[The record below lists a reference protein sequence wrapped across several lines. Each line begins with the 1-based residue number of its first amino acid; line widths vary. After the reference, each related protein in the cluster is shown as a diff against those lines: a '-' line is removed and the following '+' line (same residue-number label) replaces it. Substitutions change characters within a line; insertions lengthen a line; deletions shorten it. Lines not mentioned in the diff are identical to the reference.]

1 MRYATWS
8 VQREKE
14 VRKKLRLSQRI
25 LSAIMTPVMVFSMTG
40 MNFSVAGLM
49 TAHAEDAIVATDTV
63 TTPAS
68 TPAPATVEAPKVDI
82 PKVDPTPA
90 PFIPKVETPAPA
102 SVVDPAPKAADP
114 VVAPVTDPTP
124 ISAPAVDSTPAPDS
138 DSTPAIVPATTVP
151 TTPTVDAAGEATT
164 ERVIPEWVADGNK
177 QTTGSSVVLGKKYV
191 APQNNQVTV
200 TFTKLPENAGKL
212 SIEEITLSDEQVASL
227 HALSN
232 KAYDITSDMAD
243 GTFAYTMTLPKPKDQ
258 KNVQIKF
265 AENVAGLE
273 SASTVPSG
281 DVKTKTDSV
290 SATLNHFT
298 VYTVTSLDHTI
309 TYTFDEN
316 VHLITDDGSAAI
328 VSKDNIATT
337 LHVYKYDSYA
347 AYAGGAEPDKA
358 NGVDITVA
366 TFETGTGTGKVL
378 SITYTGTL
386 ENNVKYV
393 VDAWGY
399 RIVNDAGVKVAAGSS
414 DNQIILGDTVPPT
427 TIADTVYDGSAKT
440 ITYTFSEPVRFKSED
455 TGAISAVDASKLAIY
470 LYDAGSGNYGPDK
483 VTGTNITNASFAG
496 NVLTLTFTGNLVNQ
510 TDTSYIVDAFGYD
523 IVDLAGNK
531 LTRDSNQIFNVVG
544 DTTAPT
550 ESSVVLDQTAK
561 TVTTTFSEP
570 VQLKNGSVITAYG
583 AVTKNDL
590 GIYKLTG
597 SMTWENAA
605 IGGVGV
611 SDVHFSDA
619 THLTVT
625 YTGTLPTGTYIVDTF
640 GADVTDLAGN
650 KLTDAGART
659 FNATGV
665 IDTPSIA
672 GVTAPVT
679 DATPTSTITATDL
692 YTATISWSGA
702 PVTFHPGTAYTA
714 TITITPKSGYTLT
727 GVTSNYFTVADA
739 IATNSANSGVI
750 SAVFP
755 TTATKQLTIADPSSL
770 TLSKTYDGT
779 TTAAVTAG
787 ALSGVVSGDA
797 VTVSAVATY
806 NTKDFGTGKTITV
819 EYTLSGN
826 DAAKYI
832 KPVNYTIATGII
844 TQATSTTEVTCP
856 TDSQTYTGSA
866 ITPCTVSVTG
876 AGGLNLTPDPT
887 YTSNTVVGT
896 ASASY
901 TYAGDANHSGSGD
914 SKNFDIT
921 AKHIT
926 GTFTAS
932 NKVYDGNDSA
942 TVTGRALVGAVVGDV
957 VSLSGGTATFNNVN
971 VADGKTVTL
980 TGATLAG
987 AAAVNY
993 TLDSV
998 ATTTANITQ
1007 ASSTTTVTCPASAT
1021 YTGSAITPCTVSVTG
1036 AGGLNLTPDPTYAS
1050 NTVVGT
1056 ASASY
1061 TYAGDANHSGSGDS
1075 KNFDITAKHITG
1087 TFTASNKVYDGNDSA
1102 TVTGRALVG
1111 AVVGDVVSLSGG
1123 TATFNNVNVA
1133 DGKTVTLTGAT
1144 LAGAAAVNYT
1154 LDSVATTTANI
1165 TQANLTITAD
1175 DISKAYGDTDPTLT
1189 ASYDGFVAGEDESVL
1204 DTPVTLTRDAGEAV
1218 GSYTITAHGAADA
1231 NYNIAYVDGT
1241 FSIGQTTPDGDGNAT
1256 LDNSNPQ
1263 VVITDGS
1270 QAVTLEIT
1278 NGTTDPSID
1287 VSGLLGGGVSGT
1299 LPEITINAGVAS
1311 VVIPDGT
1318 IVTGPAGWD
1327 GVIGGPAAGSSNGD
1341 SAPSG
1346 FAVGGTVISV
1356 GSPDKTLTFS
1366 VPVVITLPGVTGTV
1380 GYRPAG
1386 STTWNEIT
1394 NVCTGTYESPTGAP
1408 AGGECAISNG
1418 TDTKILTYHFT
1429 SFGNLLDTK
1438 APDAVM
1444 SLKAKYGP
1452 KTDGKVEV
1460 TWHAKD
1466 SDISK
1471 TLVYRGETKHFTM
1484 NWDSRVA
1491 KQNKSDESYIDKNV
1505 EPGKTYYYKVVTEDA
1520 AGNQSSAE
1528 VIKIVIPT
1536 NGGVATGV
1544 LQATEA
1550 APNDK
1555 GETVGAGTA
1564 SDVSGTVSGATTGDQ
1579 TVTDKGAAV
1588 LGADTQ
1594 AGGFWGSVWMWIIVI
1609 GLGAGAVTIFM
1620 RRRPKGIA

>member
-8 VQREKE
+8 VQHDREM
-14 VRKKLRLSQRI
+14 RKKLRLSQRI

-68 TPAPATVEAPKVDI
+68 TPVPATVESPKVDT

-90 PFIPKVETPAPA
+90 PVIPKVETPAPA

-114 VVAPVTDPTP
+114 MVAPVTDPTP
-124 ISAPAVDSTPAPDS
+124 ISAPAVDSTPSP
-138 DSTPAIVPATTVP
+138 DSTPAIVPAATVP

-191 APQNNQVTV
+191 APQNDQVTV

-265 AENVAGLE
+265 AEDVAGLE

-290 SATLNHFT
+290 SAKLDHFT
-298 VYTVTSLDHTI
+298 IYTVTSFDHTL
-309 TYTFDEN
+309 TYTFDEA
-316 VHLITDDGSAAI
+316 VHLVTEDGSAT
-328 VSKDNIATT
+328 IAKAEIAGK
-337 LHVYKYDSYA
+337 LSVYKYDSYA
-347 AYAGGAEPDKA
+347 AYSGGAEPYKA
-358 NGVDITVA
+358 TDVSITGA
-366 TFETGTGTGKVL
+366 TFETGTEAGKVL

-399 RIVNDAGVKVAAGSS
+399 RIVNEAGVKVAAGSS

-531 LTRDSNQIFNVVG
+531 LTRDSNQIFNVVA
-544 DTTAPT
+544 DTIAPT
-550 ESSVVLDQTAK
+550 ESSVVLDQTAKKVTTTFSEVVHLVNDDYSAHPTLTKDDLGIYTYTAGSWHNVDVVSISAVTLVDKVLTVTYTGTLPIGTYIIDTYGTKVVDASGNEMVDAGALTFEVTDATLPAESSVVLDQTAK
-561 TVTTTFSEP
+561 TVTTTFSEVVHLVNDDYSAHP
-570 VQLKNGSVITAYG
+570 TL
-583 AVTKNDL
+583 TKDDL
-590 GIYKLTG
+590 GIYTYTAG
-597 SMTWENAA
+597 SWHN
-605 IGGVGV
+605 VDVV
-611 SDVHFSDA
+611 SISAVTLVDKV
-619 THLTVT
+619 LTVT
-625 YTGTLPTGTYIVDTF
+625 YTGTLPIGTYIIDTYGTKVVD
-640 GADVTDLAGN
+640 ASGN
-650 KLTDAGART
+650 EMVDAGALT
-659 FNATGV
+659 FDATGV

-692 YTATISWSGA
+692 YTATISWSGDPA
-702 PVTFHPGTAYTA
+702 TFHPGTEYTA

-727 GVTSNYFTVADA
+727 GVTSDYFTVAGA
-739 IATNSANSGVI
+739 TATNSANSGVI

-819 EYTLSGN
+819 VYTLGGADS
-826 DAAKYI
+826 AKYI
-832 KPVNYTIATGII
+832 KPANYVVTNGEIIKAT
-844 TQATSTTEVTCP
+844 ATVTV
-856 TDSQTYTGSA
+856 
-866 ITPCTVSVTG
+866 TP
-876 AGGLNLTPDPT
+876 
-887 YTSNTVVGT
+887 YT
-896 ASASY
+896 AS
-901 TYAGDANHSGSGD
+901 
-914 SKNFDIT
+914 
-921 AKHIT
+921 
-926 GTFTAS
+926 
-932 NKVYDGNDSA
+932 YDGNAHSA
-942 TVTGRALVGAVVGDV
+942 TVASING
-957 VSLSGGTATFNNVN
+957 VN
-971 VADGKTVTL
+971 GE
-980 TGATLAG
+980 TGATVGTVSLTTTHTNAGTYGTDSWSFAG
-987 AAAVNY
+987 AANY
-993 TLDSV
+993 NNI
-998 ATTTANITQ
+998 APTTITD
-1007 ASSTTTVTCPASAT
+1007 T
-1021 YTGSAITPCTVSVTG
+1021 I
-1036 AGGLNLTPDPTYAS
+1036 
-1050 NTVVGT
+1050 
-1056 ASASY
+1056 
-1061 TYAGDANHSGSGDS
+1061 
-1075 KNFDITAKHITG
+1075 
-1087 TFTASNKVYDGNDSA
+1087 NK
-1102 TVTGRALVG
+1102 
-1111 AVVGDVVSLSGG
+1111 
-1123 TATFNNVNVA
+1123 A
-1133 DGKTVTLTGAT
+1133 D
-1144 LAGAAAVNYT
+1144 
-1154 LDSVATTTANI
+1154 
-1165 TQANLTITAD
+1165 LTITAD
-1175 DISKAYGDTDPTLT
+1175 DISKAYGATDPTLT
-1189 ASYDGFVAGEDESVL
+1189 ASYDGFVNSETESVL

-1299 LPEITINAGVAS
+1299 LPEITINTDVAD

-1318 IVTGPAGWD
+1318 TVTGPAGWD
-1327 GVIGGPAAGSSNGD
+1327 GII
-1341 SAPSG
+1341 SAPTSGTPSGGNAPAG
-1346 FAVGGTVISV
+1346 FAVGDTVITL
-1356 GSPDKTLTFS
+1356 GSPDGTITFDT
-1366 VPVVITLPGVTGTV
+1366 PVVITLPGVTGAV

-1386 STTWNEIT
+1386 STQWHEIT

-1429 SFGNLLDTK
+1429 SFGNLLDTQ
-1438 APDAVM
+1438 APDAVK
-1444 SLKAKYGP
+1444 SLKATYGP

-1520 AGNQSSAE
+1520 AGNQSDAE
-1528 VIKIVIPT
+1528 VIKIVIPE
-1536 NGGVATGV
+1536 GDVAATGV
-1544 LQATEA
+1544 LQGTEP

-1555 GETVGAGTA
+1555 ADKSGTVGTGTA

>member
-8 VQREKE
+8 VQHDREM
-14 VRKKLRLSQRI
+14 RKKLRLSQRI

-90 PFIPKVETPAPA
+90 PVIPKVETPAPA

-124 ISAPAVDSTPAPDS
+124 TPAPTVDSTPAPDS

-191 APQNNQVTV
+191 APQNDQVTV

-212 SIEEITLSDEQVASL
+212 SIEEITLTPEQVASL

-258 KNVQIKF
+258 KNVQIKY
-265 AENVAGLE
+265 AEDTAGLANAE
-273 SASTVPSG
+273 TVASG
-281 DVKTKTDSV
+281 DVTTKTNSV
-290 SATLNHFT
+290 SAELDHFT
-298 VYTVTSLDHTI
+298 TFVVTVTSGASIDVTKIERGAINPTMNVTLAGDTFVGTI
-309 TYTFDEN
+309 DSPN
-316 VHLITDDGSAAI
+316 TDSWTISSGT
-328 VSKDNIATT
+328 TT
-337 LHVYKYDSYA
+337 LHDPVVTITSSTTATVAFTGTTALGSISIKANSA
-347 AYAGGAEPDKA
+347 AVKAGGDINAVIVDVADTIAPAETSVTLNQTAKTITTVFSEVVHLVNDDYSAHPTLTKDDLGIYA
-358 NGVDITVA
+358 YTAGSWHNVDVVSISAVTLVD
-366 TFETGTGTGKVL
+366 KVL
-378 SITYTGTL
+378 TVTYTGTL
-386 ENNVKYV
+386 PIGTYIIDTYGTKV
-393 VDAWGY
+393 VDASGNEM
-399 RIVNDAGVKVAAGSS
+399 VDAGA
-414 DNQIILGDTVPPT
+414 
-427 TIADTVYDGSAKT
+427 
-440 ITYTFSEPVRFKSED
+440 
-455 TGAISAVDASKLAIY
+455 
-470 LYDAGSGNYGPDK
+470 
-483 VTGTNITNASFAG
+483 
-496 NVLTLTFTGNLVNQ
+496 LTFEV
-510 TDTSYIVDAFGYD
+510 TDATLPA
-523 IVDLAGNK
+523 
-531 LTRDSNQIFNVVG
+531 
-544 DTTAPT
+544 

-561 TVTTTFSEP
+561 KVTTTFSEVVHLVNDDYSAHP
-570 VQLKNGSVITAYG
+570 TL
-583 AVTKNDL
+583 TKDDL
-590 GIYKLTG
+590 GIYAYTAG
-597 SMTWENAA
+597 SWHN
-605 IGGVGV
+605 VDVV
-611 SDVHFSDA
+611 SISAVTLVDKV
-619 THLTVT
+619 LTVT
-625 YTGTLPTGTYIVDTF
+625 YTGTLPIGTYIIDTYGTKVVD
-640 GADVTDLAGN
+640 ASGN
-650 KLTDAGART
+650 EMVDAGALT
-659 FNATGV
+659 FEVTDATLPAESSVVLDQTAKKVTTTFSEVVHLVNDDYSAHPTLTKDDLGIYAYTAGSWHNVDVVSISAVTLVDKVLTVTYTGTLPIGTYIIDTYGTKVVDASGNEMVDAGALTFDATGV

-679 DATPTSTITATDL
+679 DAIPTSTITATDL

-727 GVTSNYFTVADA
+727 GVTSDYFTVAGA
-739 IATNSANSGVI
+739 TATNSANSGVI

-806 NTKDFGTGKTITV
+806 NSKDFGTGKTITV

-856 TDSQTYTGSA
+856 TDSQ
-866 ITPCTVSVTG
+866 
-876 AGGLNLTPDPT
+876 
-887 YTSNTVVGT
+887 
-896 ASASY
+896 
-901 TYAGDANHSGSGD
+901 
-914 SKNFDIT
+914 
-921 AKHIT
+921 
-926 GTFTAS
+926 
-932 NKVYDGNDSA
+932 
-942 TVTGRALVGAVVGDV
+942 
-957 VSLSGGTATFNNVN
+957 
-971 VADGKTVTL
+971 
-980 TGATLAG
+980 
-987 AAAVNY
+987 
-993 TLDSV
+993 
-998 ATTTANITQ
+998 
-1007 ASSTTTVTCPASAT
+1007 T

-1175 DISKAYGDTDPTLT
+1175 DISKAHGATDPTLT
-1189 ASYDGFVAGEDESVL
+1189 ASYDGFVNSETESVL

-1386 STTWNEIT
+1386 STQWHEIT

-1429 SFGNLLDTK
+1429 SFGNLLDTQ
-1438 APDAVM
+1438 APDAVT

-1520 AGNQSSAE
+1520 AGNQSDAE
-1528 VIKIVIPT
+1528 VIKIVIPE
-1536 NGGVATGV
+1536 GDVAATGV
-1544 LQATEA
+1544 LQGTEP

-1555 GETVGAGTA
+1555 ADKSGTVGTGTA

>member
-8 VQREKE
+8 VQHDREM
-14 VRKKLRLSQRI
+14 RKKLRLSQRI

-124 ISAPAVDSTPAPDS
+124 TPAPTVDSTPAPDS

-191 APQNNQVTV
+191 APQNDQVTV

-212 SIEEITLSDEQVASL
+212 SIEEITLTPEQVASL

-258 KNVQIKF
+258 KNVQIKY
-265 AENVAGLE
+265 AEDTAGLANAE
-273 SASTVPSG
+273 TVASG
-281 DVKTKTDSV
+281 DVTTKTNSV
-290 SATLNHFT
+290 SAELDHFT
-298 VYTVTSLDHTI
+298 TFVVTVTSGASIDVTKIERGAINPTMNVTLAGDTFVGTI
-309 TYTFDEN
+309 DSPN
-316 VHLITDDGSAAI
+316 TDSWTISSGT
-328 VSKDNIATT
+328 TT
-337 LHVYKYDSYA
+337 LHDPVVTITSSTTATVAFTGTTALGSISIKANSA
-347 AYAGGAEPDKA
+347 AVKAGGDINAVI
-358 NGVDITVA
+358 VDVA
-366 TFETGTGTGKVL
+366 
-378 SITYTGTL
+378 
-386 ENNVKYV
+386 
-393 VDAWGY
+393 D
-399 RIVNDAGVKVAAGSS
+399 
-414 DNQIILGDTVPPT
+414 
-427 TIADTVYDGSAKT
+427 TIAPAETSVTLNQTAKT
-440 ITYTFSEPVRFKSED
+440 ITTVFSEVVHLVND
-455 TGAISAVDASKLAIY
+455 DYSAH
-470 LYDAGSGNYGPDK
+470 P
-483 VTGTNITNASFAG
+483 
-496 NVLTLTFTGNLVNQ
+496 TLTK
-510 TDTSYIVDAFGYD
+510 D
-523 IVDLAGNK
+523 
-531 LTRDSNQIFNVVG
+531 
-544 DTTAPT
+544 
-550 ESSVVLDQTAK
+550 
-561 TVTTTFSEP
+561 
-570 VQLKNGSVITAYG
+570 
-583 AVTKNDL
+583 DL
-590 GIYKLTG
+590 GIYAYTAG
-597 SMTWENAA
+597 SWHN
-605 IGGVGV
+605 VDVV
-611 SDVHFSDA
+611 SISAVTLVDKV
-619 THLTVT
+619 LTVT
-625 YTGTLPTGTYIVDTF
+625 YTGTLPIGTYIIDTYGTKVVD
-640 GADVTDLAGN
+640 ASGN
-650 KLTDAGART
+650 EMVDAGALT
-659 FNATGV
+659 FDATGV

-679 DATPTSTITATDL
+679 DAIPTSTITATDL

-727 GVTSNYFTVADA
+727 GVTSDYFTVAGA
-739 IATNSANSGVI
+739 TATNSANSGVI

-806 NTKDFGTGKTITV
+806 NSKDFGTGKTITV

-856 TDSQTYTGSA
+856 TDSQ
-866 ITPCTVSVTG
+866 
-876 AGGLNLTPDPT
+876 
-887 YTSNTVVGT
+887 
-896 ASASY
+896 
-901 TYAGDANHSGSGD
+901 
-914 SKNFDIT
+914 
-921 AKHIT
+921 
-926 GTFTAS
+926 
-932 NKVYDGNDSA
+932 
-942 TVTGRALVGAVVGDV
+942 
-957 VSLSGGTATFNNVN
+957 
-971 VADGKTVTL
+971 
-980 TGATLAG
+980 
-987 AAAVNY
+987 
-993 TLDSV
+993 
-998 ATTTANITQ
+998 
-1007 ASSTTTVTCPASAT
+1007 T

-1175 DISKAYGDTDPTLT
+1175 DISKAHGATDPTLT
-1189 ASYDGFVAGEDESVL
+1189 ASYDGFVNSETESVL

-1386 STTWNEIT
+1386 STQWHEIT

-1429 SFGNLLDTK
+1429 SFGNLLDTQ
-1438 APDAVM
+1438 APDAVT

-1520 AGNQSSAE
+1520 AGNQSDAE
-1528 VIKIVIPT
+1528 VIKIVIPE
-1536 NGGVATGV
+1536 GDVAATGV
-1544 LQATEA
+1544 LQGTEP

-1555 GETVGAGTA
+1555 ADKSGTVGTGTA

>member
-8 VQREKE
+8 VQHDREM
-14 VRKKLRLSQRI
+14 RKKLRLSQRI

-68 TPAPATVEAPKVDI
+68 TPVPATVESPKVDT

-90 PFIPKVETPAPA
+90 PVIPKVETPAPA

-114 VVAPVTDPTP
+114 MVAPVTDPTP
-124 ISAPAVDSTPAPDS
+124 ISAPAVDSTPSP
-138 DSTPAIVPATTVP
+138 DSTPAIVPAATVP

-191 APQNNQVTV
+191 APQNDQVTV

-265 AENVAGLE
+265 AEDVAGLE

-290 SATLNHFT
+290 SAKLDHFT
-298 VYTVTSLDHTI
+298 IYTVTSFDHTL
-309 TYTFDEN
+309 TYTFDEA
-316 VHLITDDGSAAI
+316 VHLVTEDGSAT
-328 VSKDNIATT
+328 IAKAEIAGK
-337 LHVYKYDSYA
+337 LSVYKYDSYA
-347 AYAGGAEPDKA
+347 AYSGGAEPYKA
-358 NGVDITVA
+358 TDVSITGA
-366 TFETGTGTGKVL
+366 TFETGTEAGKVL

-399 RIVNDAGVKVAAGSS
+399 RIVNEAGVKVAAGSS

-531 LTRDSNQIFNVVG
+531 LTRDSNQIFNVVA
-544 DTTAPT
+544 DTIAPT

-561 TVTTTFSEP
+561 KVTTTFSEVVHLVNDDYSAHP
-570 VQLKNGSVITAYG
+570 TL
-583 AVTKNDL
+583 TKDDL
-590 GIYKLTG
+590 GIYTYTAG
-597 SMTWENAA
+597 SWHN
-605 IGGVGV
+605 VDVV
-611 SDVHFSDA
+611 SISAVTLVDKV
-619 THLTVT
+619 LTVT
-625 YTGTLPTGTYIVDTF
+625 YTGTLPIGTYIIDTYGTKVVD
-640 GADVTDLAGN
+640 ASGN
-650 KLTDAGART
+650 EMVDAGALT
-659 FNATGV
+659 FDATGV

-692 YTATISWSGA
+692 YTATISWSGDPA
-702 PVTFHPGTAYTA
+702 TFHPGTEYTA

-727 GVTSNYFTVADA
+727 GVTSDYFTVAGA
-739 IATNSANSGVI
+739 TATNSANSGVI

-819 EYTLSGN
+819 VYTLGGADS
-826 DAAKYI
+826 AKYI
-832 KPVNYTIATGII
+832 KPANYVVTNGEIIKAT
-844 TQATSTTEVTCP
+844 ATVTV
-856 TDSQTYTGSA
+856 
-866 ITPCTVSVTG
+866 TP
-876 AGGLNLTPDPT
+876 
-887 YTSNTVVGT
+887 YT
-896 ASASY
+896 AS
-901 TYAGDANHSGSGD
+901 
-914 SKNFDIT
+914 
-921 AKHIT
+921 
-926 GTFTAS
+926 
-932 NKVYDGNDSA
+932 YDGNAHSA
-942 TVTGRALVGAVVGDV
+942 TVASING
-957 VSLSGGTATFNNVN
+957 VN
-971 VADGKTVTL
+971 GE
-980 TGATLAG
+980 TGATVGTVSLTTTHTNAGTYGTDSWSFAG
-987 AAAVNY
+987 AANY
-993 TLDSV
+993 NNI
-998 ATTTANITQ
+998 APTTITD
-1007 ASSTTTVTCPASAT
+1007 T
-1021 YTGSAITPCTVSVTG
+1021 I
-1036 AGGLNLTPDPTYAS
+1036 
-1050 NTVVGT
+1050 
-1056 ASASY
+1056 
-1061 TYAGDANHSGSGDS
+1061 
-1075 KNFDITAKHITG
+1075 
-1087 TFTASNKVYDGNDSA
+1087 NK
-1102 TVTGRALVG
+1102 
-1111 AVVGDVVSLSGG
+1111 
-1123 TATFNNVNVA
+1123 A
-1133 DGKTVTLTGAT
+1133 D
-1144 LAGAAAVNYT
+1144 
-1154 LDSVATTTANI
+1154 
-1165 TQANLTITAD
+1165 LTITAD
-1175 DISKAYGDTDPTLT
+1175 DISKAYGATDPTLT
-1189 ASYDGFVAGEDESVL
+1189 ASYDGFVNSETESVL

-1299 LPEITINAGVAS
+1299 LPEITINTDVAD

-1318 IVTGPAGWD
+1318 TVTGPAGWD
-1327 GVIGGPAAGSSNGD
+1327 GII
-1341 SAPSG
+1341 SAPTSGTPSGGNAPAG
-1346 FAVGGTVISV
+1346 FAVGDTVITL
-1356 GSPDKTLTFS
+1356 GSPDGTITFDT
-1366 VPVVITLPGVTGTV
+1366 PVVITLPGVTGAV

-1386 STTWNEIT
+1386 STQWHEIT

-1429 SFGNLLDTK
+1429 SFGNLLDTQ
-1438 APDAVM
+1438 APDAVK
-1444 SLKAKYGP
+1444 SLKATYGP

-1520 AGNQSSAE
+1520 AGNQSDAE
-1528 VIKIVIPT
+1528 VIKIVIPE
-1536 NGGVATGV
+1536 GDVAATGV
-1544 LQATEA
+1544 LQGTEP

-1555 GETVGAGTA
+1555 ADKSGTVGTGTA

>member
-8 VQREKE
+8 VQHDREM
-14 VRKKLRLSQRI
+14 RKKLRLSQRI

-90 PFIPKVETPAPA
+90 PVIPKVETPAPA

-124 ISAPAVDSTPAPDS
+124 TPAPTVDSTPAPDS

-191 APQNNQVTV
+191 APQNDQVTV

-212 SIEEITLSDEQVASL
+212 SIEEITLTPEQVASL

-258 KNVQIKF
+258 KNVQIKY
-265 AENVAGLE
+265 AEDTAGLANAE
-273 SASTVPSG
+273 TVASG
-281 DVKTKTDSV
+281 DVTTKTNSV
-290 SATLNHFT
+290 SAELDHFT
-298 VYTVTSLDHTI
+298 TFVVTVTSGASIDVTKIERGAINPTMNVTLAGDTFVGTI
-309 TYTFDEN
+309 DSPN
-316 VHLITDDGSAAI
+316 TDSWTISSGT
-328 VSKDNIATT
+328 TT
-337 LHVYKYDSYA
+337 LHDPVVTITSSTTATVAFTGTTALGSISIKANSA
-347 AYAGGAEPDKA
+347 AVKAGGDINAVIVDVADTIAPAETSVTLNQTAKTITTVFSEVVHLVNDDYSAHPTLTKDDLGIYTYTA
-358 NGVDITVA
+358 GSWHNVDVVSISAVTLND
-366 TFETGTGTGKVL
+366 KVL
-378 SITYTGTL
+378 TVTYTGTL
-386 ENNVKYV
+386 PIGTYIIDTYGTKV
-393 VDAWGY
+393 VDASGNEM
-399 RIVNDAGVKVAAGSS
+399 VDAGA
-414 DNQIILGDTVPPT
+414 
-427 TIADTVYDGSAKT
+427 
-440 ITYTFSEPVRFKSED
+440 
-455 TGAISAVDASKLAIY
+455 
-470 LYDAGSGNYGPDK
+470 
-483 VTGTNITNASFAG
+483 
-496 NVLTLTFTGNLVNQ
+496 LTFEV
-510 TDTSYIVDAFGYD
+510 TDATLPA
-523 IVDLAGNK
+523 
-531 LTRDSNQIFNVVG
+531 
-544 DTTAPT
+544 

-561 TVTTTFSEP
+561 KVTTTFSEVVHLVNDDYSAHP
-570 VQLKNGSVITAYG
+570 TL
-583 AVTKNDL
+583 TKDDL
-590 GIYKLTG
+590 GIYAYTAG
-597 SMTWENAA
+597 SWHN
-605 IGGVGV
+605 VDVV
-611 SDVHFSDA
+611 SISAVTLVDKV
-619 THLTVT
+619 LTVT
-625 YTGTLPTGTYIVDTF
+625 YTGTLPIGTYIIDTYGTKVVD
-640 GADVTDLAGN
+640 ASGN
-650 KLTDAGART
+650 EMVDAGALT
-659 FNATGV
+659 FDATGV

-679 DATPTSTITATDL
+679 DAIPTSTITATDL

-727 GVTSNYFTVADA
+727 GVTSDYFTVAGA
-739 IATNSANSGVI
+739 TATNSANSGVI

-806 NTKDFGTGKTITV
+806 NSKDFGTGKTITV

-856 TDSQTYTGSA
+856 TDSQ
-866 ITPCTVSVTG
+866 
-876 AGGLNLTPDPT
+876 
-887 YTSNTVVGT
+887 
-896 ASASY
+896 
-901 TYAGDANHSGSGD
+901 
-914 SKNFDIT
+914 
-921 AKHIT
+921 
-926 GTFTAS
+926 
-932 NKVYDGNDSA
+932 
-942 TVTGRALVGAVVGDV
+942 
-957 VSLSGGTATFNNVN
+957 
-971 VADGKTVTL
+971 
-980 TGATLAG
+980 
-987 AAAVNY
+987 
-993 TLDSV
+993 
-998 ATTTANITQ
+998 
-1007 ASSTTTVTCPASAT
+1007 T

-1175 DISKAYGDTDPTLT
+1175 DISKAHGATDPTLT
-1189 ASYDGFVAGEDESVL
+1189 ASYDGFVNSETESVL

-1386 STTWNEIT
+1386 STQWHEIT

-1429 SFGNLLDTK
+1429 SFGNLLDTQ
-1438 APDAVM
+1438 APDAVT

-1520 AGNQSSAE
+1520 AGNQSDAE
-1528 VIKIVIPT
+1528 VIKIVIPE
-1536 NGGVATGV
+1536 GDVAATGV
-1544 LQATEA
+1544 LQGTEP

-1555 GETVGAGTA
+1555 ADKSGTVGTGTA

>member
-8 VQREKE
+8 VQHDREM
-14 VRKKLRLSQRI
+14 RKKLRLSQRI

-90 PFIPKVETPAPA
+90 PVIPKVETPAPA

-124 ISAPAVDSTPAPDS
+124 TPAPTVDSTPAPDS

-191 APQNNQVTV
+191 APQNDQVTV

-212 SIEEITLSDEQVASL
+212 SIEEITLTPEQVASL

-258 KNVQIKF
+258 KNVQIKY
-265 AENVAGLE
+265 AEDTAGLANAE
-273 SASTVPSG
+273 TVASG
-281 DVKTKTDSV
+281 DVTTKTNSV
-290 SATLNHFT
+290 SAELDHFT
-298 VYTVTSLDHTI
+298 TFVVTVTSGASIDVTKIERGAINPTMNVTLAGDTFVGTI
-309 TYTFDEN
+309 DSPN
-316 VHLITDDGSAAI
+316 TDSWTISSGT
-328 VSKDNIATT
+328 TT
-337 LHVYKYDSYA
+337 LHDPVVTITSSTTATVAFTGTTALGSISIKANSA
-347 AYAGGAEPDKA
+347 AVKAGGDINAVI
-358 NGVDITVA
+358 VDVA
-366 TFETGTGTGKVL
+366 
-378 SITYTGTL
+378 
-386 ENNVKYV
+386 
-393 VDAWGY
+393 D
-399 RIVNDAGVKVAAGSS
+399 
-414 DNQIILGDTVPPT
+414 
-427 TIADTVYDGSAKT
+427 TIAPAETSVTLNQTAKT
-440 ITYTFSEPVRFKSED
+440 ITTVFSEVVHLVND
-455 TGAISAVDASKLAIY
+455 DYSAH
-470 LYDAGSGNYGPDK
+470 P
-483 VTGTNITNASFAG
+483 
-496 NVLTLTFTGNLVNQ
+496 TLTK
-510 TDTSYIVDAFGYD
+510 D
-523 IVDLAGNK
+523 
-531 LTRDSNQIFNVVG
+531 
-544 DTTAPT
+544 
-550 ESSVVLDQTAK
+550 
-561 TVTTTFSEP
+561 
-570 VQLKNGSVITAYG
+570 
-583 AVTKNDL
+583 DL
-590 GIYKLTG
+590 GIYAYTAG
-597 SMTWENAA
+597 SWHN
-605 IGGVGV
+605 VDVV
-611 SDVHFSDA
+611 SISAVTLVDKV
-619 THLTVT
+619 LTVT
-625 YTGTLPTGTYIVDTF
+625 YTGTLPIGTYIIDTYGTKVVD
-640 GADVTDLAGN
+640 ASGN
-650 KLTDAGART
+650 EMVDAGALT
-659 FNATGV
+659 FDATGV

-679 DATPTSTITATDL
+679 DAIPTSTITATDL

-727 GVTSNYFTVADA
+727 GVTSDYFTVAGA
-739 IATNSANSGVI
+739 TATNSANSGVI

-806 NTKDFGTGKTITV
+806 NSKDFGTGKTITV

-856 TDSQTYTGSA
+856 TDSQ
-866 ITPCTVSVTG
+866 
-876 AGGLNLTPDPT
+876 
-887 YTSNTVVGT
+887 
-896 ASASY
+896 
-901 TYAGDANHSGSGD
+901 
-914 SKNFDIT
+914 
-921 AKHIT
+921 
-926 GTFTAS
+926 
-932 NKVYDGNDSA
+932 
-942 TVTGRALVGAVVGDV
+942 
-957 VSLSGGTATFNNVN
+957 
-971 VADGKTVTL
+971 
-980 TGATLAG
+980 
-987 AAAVNY
+987 
-993 TLDSV
+993 
-998 ATTTANITQ
+998 
-1007 ASSTTTVTCPASAT
+1007 T

-1175 DISKAYGDTDPTLT
+1175 DISKAHGATDPTLT
-1189 ASYDGFVAGEDESVL
+1189 ASYDGFVNSETESVL

-1386 STTWNEIT
+1386 STQWHEIT

-1429 SFGNLLDTK
+1429 SFGNLLDTQ
-1438 APDAVM
+1438 APDAVT

-1520 AGNQSSAE
+1520 AGNQSDAE
-1528 VIKIVIPT
+1528 VIKIVIPE
-1536 NGGVATGV
+1536 GDVAATGV
-1544 LQATEA
+1544 LQGTEP

-1555 GETVGAGTA
+1555 ADKSGTVGTGTA